1 MVRGPCR
8 ATSIARVV
16 GLAEAA
22 GVVLAGGR
30 SSRMGRPKADLEW
43 HGSTLLHR
51 TTALLART
59 VGGPV
64 LVVAAPGQDLPELPP
79 RVEVVAD
86 PVEGL
91 GPMRGLATGLAA
103 LDGRSPA
110 AFVCSTDLPFLHPA
124 LIRRVLRGF
133 AGPEADTVDVV
144 LPVARGYRQ
153 PLAAGYRT
161 ALAGLVEELLGEGDL
176 RPGMLFRHCR
186 VAQLDDAALLAEPD
200 LARNDPGLD
209 SLVNVNEP
217 DDYAAALARP
227 APEVVVERFGALAGG
242 GQRGPRSVRAASLGA
257 AAAAVGITLDRH
269 IVAAVNGDQ
278 MTRDP
283 RLPLVPG
290 DTVAFLSA
298 DAGG

>member
-1 MVRGPCR
+1 M
-8 ATSIARVV
+8 V

-30 SSRMGRPKADLEW
+30 SSRMGRPKAALEW

-79 RVEVVAD
+79 GVEVVED
-86 PVEGL
+86 PISGQ
-91 GPMRGLATGLAA
+91 GPMRGLATGLLA
-103 LDGRSPA
+103 LGGRSPA

-133 AGPEADTVDVV
+133 ADPEVDVV

-161 ALAGLVEELLGEGDL
+161 ALVGLVEKLLAEGDL

-186 VAQLDDAALLAEPD
+186 VAQLDDAALLTEE
-200 LARNDPGLD
+200 LARLDPGLD

-227 APEVVVERFGALAGG
+227 EPEVVVERFGALAGG
-242 GQRGPRSVRAASLGA
+242 GRRGPQLVRAASLGA
-257 AAAAVGITLDRH
+257 AAAAVGMTLDRH

-278 MTRDP
+278 MTRDA
-283 RLPLVPG
+283 RLPLVTG